1 MAPET
6 VSVTEA
12 FCAGATQLQLPTGGT
27 LRFGGIDGERLPAG
41 TLRDEVLVVSDT
53 QLLAC
58 SIAEFLRIGNPAL
71 SRSEMMKALAVV
83 GLAEIVEGLP
93 ERLDTRLTPSGG
105 PFTTSE
111 ALRLK
116 IARAIAY
123 DPKIL
128 ILTPTCDLLRVERRR
143 AIVKAFK
150 DRNRTLIVLSNRLDL
165 EGFDQYLR
173 LGDGYGQ
180 RYDTLEALLDA
191 EHAAHPAGALL

>member
-1 MAPET
+1 MLFR
-6 VSVTEA
+6 S
-12 FCAGATQLQLPTGGT
+12 
-27 LRFGGIDGERLPAG
+27 FGGIDGERLPAG
-41 TLRDEVLVVSDT
+41 TLRDEILVVSDT